1 MAAKE
6 FTMSAKPRRLTVA
19 EDGKNSVKIDISDRI
34 AAVRMNAA
42 FLDMAIEGL
51 RGAFGASDALN
62 GMSFMLGRMQDELA
76 SINHDMTGEGR

>member
-1 MAAKE
+1 MAR
-6 FTMSAKPRRLTVA
+6 FL
-19 EDGKNSVKIDISDRI
+19 
-34 AAVRMNAA
+34 NAA

-51 RGAFGASDALN
+51 RGAFGALDALN